1 MCFLGKS
8 VRLNERYTSYKKVI
22 KRYSIFNIQYRL
34 YKNTL
39 YKHQTNCTISVKKLL
54 KEYGHDSFTNITFS
68 RLMLV
73 TMLN

>member
-1 MCFLGKS
+1 MKDTHY
-8 VRLNERYTSYKKVI
+8 EVI
-22 KRYSIFNIQYRL
+22 KRYSILNIQYSL

-54 KEYGHDSFTNITFS
+54 KEYGHDSFKNITFS
-68 RLMLV
+68 RLRLV